1 MANKSIFA
9 DAQNGLLRNLKPLDL
24 IGFMQILFDQYEERN
39 IAKFTPMMVDRYF
52 TYNPIQ
58 MGLTAEALMGQY
70 NFRVMAT
77 VLGND
82 STTPLRGTTG
92 FSAWT
97 HEIPRIGHR
106 FPMEASRLRQ
116 LYQVLESVRTTDQ
129 AKIRQL
135 QNTIFNNSQ
144 DAYLGCKDTLDY
156 IFLHSI
162 FHEGVVEFTTSFNNP
177 QGPASYMIDYLMPD
191 DNKKVSD
198 VEWTDANAAA
208 GNLNIF
214 EQLQDIVQE
223 MTDKGIMV
231 GEMMM
236 SPKMMT
242 LMMRDKV
249 VRKMVYGSDR
259 SSSLVTM
266 PDLNAALT
274 NYGLPPITQVTRRM
288 AIEKDGKRSLVNP
301 LLDNEND
308 SERIVFLPT
317 GNLGEIQPSVED
329 SDLIPEE
336 NVSYVNSND
345 GIKLSMWSVGDSTNQ
360 KPTEYTQAA
369 GRLLPIITEIKGI
382 YSLKVTNLS

>member
-24 IGFMQILFDQYEERN
+24 IGFMQILFDKYEEAE

-77 VLGND
+77 VLGPD

-106 FPMEASRLRQ
+106 YPMEASRLRQ
-116 LYQVLESVRTTDQ
+116 LYQVLESVRTTDA

-162 FHEGVVEFTTSFNNP
+162 FHEGVVEFTTTFNNP

-191 DNKKVSD
+191 ENKKVSS

-208 GNLNIF
+208 GNLLIF
-214 EQLQDIVQE
+214 EWLQDIVQE
-223 MTDKGIMV
+223 SFIKAYRAMESFRGESAFYTWLYRITVNTAKNFVVKNAGRGISV
-231 GEMMM
+231 DVD
-236 SPKMMT
+236 T
-242 LMMRDKV
+242 
-249 VRKMVYGSDR
+249 
-259 SSSLVTM
+259 
-266 PDLNAALT
+266 PD
-274 NYGLPPITQVTRRM
+274 
-288 AIEKDGKRSLVNP
+288 IEAYDG
-301 LLDNEND
+301 
-308 SERIVFLPT
+308 SERLHQGDNPENILESSDVKRVIKEALQSLPDDLRQAIT
-317 GNLGEIQPSVED
+317 LREIDDMSYDEIADVMGCPVGTVKSRISRAREIINRKLTESGER
-329 SDLIPEE
+329 L
-336 NVSYVNSND
+336 NS
-345 GIKLSMWSVGDSTNQ
+345 K
-360 KPTEYTQAA
+360 A
-369 GRLLPIITEIKGI
+369 
-382 YSLKVTNLS
+382 